1 MLAYSIRA
9 GLGTMTR
16 ALALAK
22 AGQYRDLRGWR
33 LVSESG
39 LKYRCAYFLVHPH
52 HPALFSICLQIAC
65 ICGIRYLRLPLTSAV
80 VFIAKRT
87 TYACIHAC

>member
-22 AGQYRDLRGWR
+22 AGQYKDLRGWR

-39 LKYRCAYFLVHPH
+39 LKYR
-52 HPALFSICLQIAC
+52 
-65 ICGIRYLRLPLTSAV
+65 
-80 VFIAKRT
+80 
-87 TYACIHAC
+87 